1 MSIIQAIIL
10 GIVQGLTEFIPISST
25 AHLVLASRI
34 LGLGKTLN
42 AEQTTAVMA
51 VIQLGT
57 LLAVLVYFAGDILK
71 ITRAFFVDHL
81 ALLRGGK
88 SEAAL
93 EMTMMGQKQSR
104 LSEDAW
110 LGWLIII
117 GSIPI
122 ATIGLLLKKIIE
134 GPFTKN
140 LWIIATML
148 ILVAILLAVAEF
160 LSHRRARHRTMS
172 ELSIKDALIVGGAQ
186 CLALIPGASRS
197 GSTIMAGLFAGE
209 SRETAARFS
218 FLLSIPAIAA
228 SGLLELKEA
237 IDKLP
242 AGNMIPLAVATIV
255 SGIVGYLSIWFLL
268 SFLRTHTTGIFIGYR
283 LLIGV
288 LIFGLLLTSMVS
300 PYYGT
305 EAAPE
310 QKTTEQPAA
319 TGTPSPTQQKT
330 SEPLPA
336 TGPGTNNNA
345 EEAVNF
351 NRPSRRARRPP
362 AKRKRG

>member
-1 MSIIQAIIL
+1 MSILQAIIL

-25 AHLVLASRI
+25 AHLVLASRAT
-34 LGLGKTLN
+34 GLGETLN
-42 AEQTTAVMA
+42 SEQTTAVIA

-57 LLAVLVYFAGDILK
+57 LLAVLIYFARDILK
-71 ITRAFFVDHL
+71 ITRAFIVDHL

-104 LSEDAW
+104 LSDDAW

-140 LWIIATML
+140 LYVIATMM
-148 ILVAILLAVAEF
+148 ILVAIGLGVAEF
-160 LSHRRARHRTMS
+160 VSRRMARRRNIT
-172 ELSIKDALIVGGAQ
+172 ELGIKDALAVGGAQ

-197 GSTIMAGLFAGE
+197 GSTIMAGLFVGE
-209 SRETAARFS
+209 ARETAARFS

-237 IDKLP
+237 KDKLP
-242 AGNMIPLAVATIV
+242 GGSFVPLAVATIV

-268 SFLRTHTTGIFIGYR
+268 RFLRTHTTGIFIGYR
-283 LLIGV
+283 IIVGL
-288 LIFGLLLTSMVS
+288 LIFGLVFAGMVS

-305 EAAPE
+305 DAPPEQKGTTAPAAAQPSPE
-310 QKTTEQPAA
+310 QKTE
-319 TGTPSPTQQKT
+319 
-330 SEPLPA
+330 EPLPGA
-336 TGPGTNNNA
+336 NPGTNNNP
-345 EEAVNF
+345 EDSVNF
-351 NRPSRRARRPP
+351 NRPSRRARRSSD
-362 AKRKRG
+362 KRKGGR